1 MDPALIVPAITGA
14 DAVIS
19 AVGPRGIGPTT
30 VIQDSVRSI
39 IQAMDK
45 TSIRRLLQVT
55 GSVVTDEGESP
66 YLRCLLTPLA
76 RRTLLRHVCADMR
89 RAEDQ
94 IRDSDLDW
102 TILRPPALT
111 GKQPPEPTAPQSI
124 ATCRTDSRS
133 LAPTWLPACSPCST
147 TRRSSA
153 TTYLSPADTRQPQA
167 RAAAG
172 HPRLSRP

>member
-94 IRDSDLDW
+94 IRDSDL
-102 TILRPPALT
+102 
-111 GKQPPEPTAPQSI
+111 K
-124 ATCRTDSRS
+124 
-133 LAPTWLPACSPCST
+133 
-147 TRRSSA
+147 
-153 TTYLSPADTRQPQA
+153 SPADTRQPQA